1 LSTTSPTPEALTGEQ
16 IAELMQ
22 ILEDIRREIEAQL
35 DASREDARPV
45 GLDEPIGRLTRMDA
59 MQQQNMTKAG
69 RRSLEDRSKQ
79 IAGALAG
86 VQTGDY
92 GFCVRCDG
100 PIGYPRLRARPES
113 RLCVGCQEQLEA
125 GRR

>member
-1 LSTTSPTPEALTGEQ
+1 MSTTWPTPEALTGEQ
-16 IAELMQ
+16 ITELTHSLQ
-22 ILEDIRREIEAQL
+22 DIRLEIEAQL

-45 GLDEPIGRLTRMDA
+45 DLDEPIGRLTRMDA
-59 MQQQNMTKAG
+59 MQQQNMTQAG
-69 RRSLEDRSKQ
+69 RRSLEARLQQ

-92 GFCVRCDG
+92 GFCRRCDE

-113 RLCVGCQEQLEA
+113 RLCVRCQEHREA
-125 GRR
+125 GQG